1 MRGAG
6 GGSPPPDPGVPFPTR
21 EKGAKARRGCPPG
34 PPNFTGVFR
43 GHSASEELPCPVNGP
58 HLLALHTGLGAS
70 ETAARLDKAA
80 LASPELS
87 FGSAE

>member
-1 MRGAG
+1 MRPRPPQLLFPRGKSNQKRAG
-6 GGSPPPDPGVPFPTR
+6 GV
-21 EKGAKARRGCPPG
+21 PPG

-87 FGSAE
+87 FGFAE